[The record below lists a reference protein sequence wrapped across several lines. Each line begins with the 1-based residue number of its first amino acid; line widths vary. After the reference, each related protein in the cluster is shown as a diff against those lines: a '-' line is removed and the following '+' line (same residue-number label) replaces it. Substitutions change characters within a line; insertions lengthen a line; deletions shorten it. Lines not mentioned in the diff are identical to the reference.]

1 VKVSATVG
9 VRSPVRVAF
18 IESSIGLSGSTM
30 SLSALVRRLD
40 RERFEPHVVV
50 ARDDQGAYVREV
62 AGLVAERIAPRPRS
76 EARGSRPGKVA
87 AVRDLLWVTVPYAN
101 ALRRFVR
108 RHGIQLIHQNNGF
121 DVAATLAAR
130 WTGVP
135 LVAYQRGREWNSALV
150 RRLAPLAS
158 RYIANSQVT
167 RENLLELGIPSSRVN
182 VVYPPV
188 DLETF
193 DADRPAAPELRRAV
207 FGIPA
212 QAPCVGIVGQLQAW
226 KGHKLFIR
234 AFERVL
240 RAVPEAWACIVGA
253 PPAGGESYERELR
266 ALAGELGVSGRVVFA
281 GFVADVP
288 SALQLFDVVVHASIE
303 PEPFG
308 RVIAEAMAM
317 RKPVV
322 ASDEGGPRE
331 IIEHGRT
338 GLLFPRGDDRA
349 LAESVV
355 SLLRDPARAMR
366 IAGAGYADMRQRFS
380 ATQHARLVE
389 DVYVDVLR
397 GSRDGRRTS

>member
-1 VKVSATVG
+1 MTVSERVAA
-9 VRSPVRVAF
+9 RAPVPVAF

-30 SLSALVRRLD
+30 SLSVLVRRLD

-50 ARDDQGAYVREV
+50 AREDQGEYVREV
-62 AGLVAERIAPRPRS
+62 AGLVAERIAPRPRAS
-76 EARGSRPGKVA
+76 TRSGKVA
-87 AVRDLLWVTVPYAN
+87 ALSDLLTVTIPYAN

-108 RHGIQLIHQNNGF
+108 RHRIRLIHQNNGF
-121 DVAATLAAR
+121 DVAAILAAR

-135 LVAYQRGREWNSALV
+135 VVAYQRGREWNSSLV
-150 RRLAPLAS
+150 RRLAPMAS

-167 RENLLELGIPSSRVN
+167 RENLLELGIAPAQVN

-188 DLETF
+188 DLERF
-193 DADRPAAPELRRAV
+193 DPDRPAALALRRPA

-212 QAPCVGIVGQLQAW
+212 QAPCVGIVGQLQEW
-226 KGHKLFIR
+226 KGHKLFLR
-234 AFERVL
+234 AFAQVL
-240 RAVPEAWACIVGA
+240 RTVPEAWGCIVGA
-253 PPAGGESYERELR
+253 PPVGGEAYERELHE
-266 ALAGELGVSGRVVFA
+266 LAEALGVSHRVVFA
-281 GFVADVP
+281 GFVGDVP

-317 RKPVV
+317 RRPVV

-338 GLLFPRGDDRA
+338 GLLFTQGDDRA
-349 LAESVV
+349 LADSIV
-355 SLLRDPARAMR
+355 SLLREPARAMR
-366 IAGAGYADMRQRFS
+366 IAEAGYADMRQRFS

-389 DVYVDVLR
+389 EVYADVLR
-397 GSRDGRRTS
+397 GSRNGRHM